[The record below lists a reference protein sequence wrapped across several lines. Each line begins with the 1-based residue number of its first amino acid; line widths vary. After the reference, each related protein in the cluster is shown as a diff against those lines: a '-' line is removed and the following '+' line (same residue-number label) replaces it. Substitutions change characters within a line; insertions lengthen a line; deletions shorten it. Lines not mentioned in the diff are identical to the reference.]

1 MLEKSLESPLDSK
14 EIEPVQPKG
23 NQSWIVIGKTDVE
36 AEATVFGHLMQRT
49 ASFVDSD
56 IGKDWNREEKGTTKD
71 QMVGWHHWLNGHE
84 FE

>member
-36 AEATVFGHLMQRT
+36 AEAKIFGHLMQRT
-49 ASFVDSD
+49 DSS
-56 IGKDWNREEKGTTKD
+56 EKTMTLEKIEGRRRK
-71 QMVGWHHWLNGHE
+71 E
-84 FE
+84 R

>member
-36 AEATVFGHLMQRT
+36 AEATIFGHLMQRT
-49 ASFVDSD
+49 DSS
-56 IGKDWNREEKGTTKD
+56 EKTMTLEKIEGRRRK
-71 QMVGWHHWLNGHE
+71 E
-84 FE
+84 R